1 MSCSSV
7 QKLYSLLDS
16 IRVLIGGE
24 QELQWVSALA
34 ACQDDEDDM
43 EGSGC
48 ISEGSGGLVL
58 EGGEGEGGS
67 GQLPGITTD
76 DEDFVFVDEK
86 EQPRRRG
93 PTPLAKFGKQ
103 NPAFLACCCFS
114 GLVELFLIII
124 VSCPAFMLAEHRPN
138 CQPPLSLH
146 GTTQTQILP
155 LQATSCDIC
164 LL

>member
-1 MSCSSV
+1 MKELNFYICTISIDHHQIKHIQANSVSKNLTLSEQPTSCSSV

-24 QELQWVSALA
+24 QELRWVSALA
-34 ACQDDEDDM
+34 ACRDDEDDM

-58 EGGEGEGGS
+58 EGGEEEGGS

-103 NPAFLACCCFS
+103 NLA
-114 GLVELFLIII
+114 
-124 VSCPAFMLAEHRPN
+124 
-138 CQPPLSLH
+138 
-146 GTTQTQILP
+146 
-155 LQATSCDIC
+155 
-164 LL
+164 